1 MNVALAKTETGHAP
15 SDAFAV
21 VRDRLP
27 GAGKVADARRE
38 AFEAYERVGLPHRRI
53 EDWKYTDLRALMR
66 EVLPLAAEPDAA
78 ALTRA
83 EAALA
88 SLAMN
93 DAHKLVLVD
102 GVWAPTLSDVS
113 DLDAGVR
120 VRVLRDVLQ
129 DAGNEARADLL
140 ESGAISDPM
149 ISLNAAMVT
158 DGVLITV
165 ADGAAPA
172 KPLHIVHV
180 ATRSSAAVYTRSFLT
195 VGKGARAT
203 LLESFV
209 AADGAQV
216 LSGQ

>member
-1 MNVALAKTETGHAP
+1 MHSPSCGTGCRAR
-15 SDAFAV
+15 A
-21 VRDRLP
+21 RC
-27 GAGKVADARRE
+27 ADARRE

-93 DAHKLVLVD
+93 DARELRMVD
-102 GVWAPTLSDVS
+102 GVWAPTLSDLS
-113 DLDAGVR
+113 DLDPGVR
-120 VRVLRDVLQ
+120 VRVLREVLR
-129 DAGNEARADLL
+129 DPGNQARADLS

-149 ISLNAAMVT
+149 ISLNAAMAT

-165 ADGAAPA
+165 AAGAAPA

-180 ATRSSAAVYTRSFLT
+180 ATPCSSAAVYTR
-195 VGKGARAT
+195 
-203 LLESFV
+203 
-209 AADGAQV
+209 
-216 LSGQ
+216 